1 MESLEFTDKM
11 IEDHITGIEKSLKSL
26 QKEKSYPGRQ
36 RKIRL
41 LKNELDTLWTEINMF
56 EQNLCSA
63 TEKQRN
69 KFSPRLNDF
78 TRTADRIKADM
89 RAIEEKDS
97 MKHDVE
103 ANILIDD
110 KTIQRNQPRPVHQM
124 QREELIKDIDGR
136 LDEADQD
143 MDEII
148 NDLMKGKSLM
158 EEINIEVKRQQ
169 EKISKA
175 QEDIK
180 ETYSL
185 SKRSKKL
192 VNYFRKQIMT
202 DKIIMTFV
210 ILIII
215 AILVIIILYALGFTK
230 DAFDDNEEVKN

>member
-1 MESLEFTDKM
+1 MEGLEFTDKL
-11 IEDHITGIEKSLKSL
+11 IDDHIMGIEKSLKSL
-26 QKEKSYPGRQ
+26 QKEKSYPDRQ

-41 LKNELDTLWTEINMF
+41 LKGDLDTLWTEINMF

-69 KFSPRLNDF
+69 RFEPRLTDF
-78 TRTADRIKADM
+78 TRIADRIKADV
-89 RAIEEKDS
+89 RAVEQKDAQ
-97 MKHDVE
+97 KHDIE
-103 ANILIDD
+103 SHELIDQ
-110 KTIQRNQPRPVHQM
+110 KTIERNKPKEVHQM
-124 QREELIKDIDGR
+124 QRDELIKDIDGR

-148 NDLMKGKSLM
+148 NDLMQGKNLM

-169 EKISKA
+169 EKLSKA

-185 SKRSKKL
+185 TKRSKKL

-210 ILIII
+210 ILIIV

-230 DAFDDNEEVKN
+230 DDFKDNEDVTN